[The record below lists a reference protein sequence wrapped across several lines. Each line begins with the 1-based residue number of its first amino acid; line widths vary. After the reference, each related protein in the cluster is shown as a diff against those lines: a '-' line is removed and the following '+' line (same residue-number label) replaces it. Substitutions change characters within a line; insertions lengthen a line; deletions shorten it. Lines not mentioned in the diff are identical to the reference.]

1 MKMCGKGHG
10 EWSPLGSPA
19 AKILGVCGPSVFGLG
34 TSHGTPFTIIPPRLF
49 HTLSQDSF
57 YRLAIFNCATFILS
71 CHNTDIVQ
79 YAALQYTSV
88 LNVVRPASWWPIF
101 ISMCLLRKLIETC
114 RHCMTL
120 LRKNTETC
128 RPCSAIIQRHVDL
141 APQKNGDVVLELQN

>member
-1 MKMCGKGHG
+1 MVNGVPWEVLRPKPSGSAAPLVLALGLHTG
-10 EWSPLGSPA
+10 LHSPLYPLGFSTHCP
-19 AKILGVCGPSVFGLG
+19 KILF
-34 TSHGTPFTIIPPRLF
+34 F
-49 HTLSQDSF
+49 
-57 YRLAIFNCATFILS
+57 RLAIFNCAMFILS

-128 RPCSAIIQRHVDL
+128 RPCSAKIQRHVDL
-141 APQKNGDVVLELQN
+141 APQKTET